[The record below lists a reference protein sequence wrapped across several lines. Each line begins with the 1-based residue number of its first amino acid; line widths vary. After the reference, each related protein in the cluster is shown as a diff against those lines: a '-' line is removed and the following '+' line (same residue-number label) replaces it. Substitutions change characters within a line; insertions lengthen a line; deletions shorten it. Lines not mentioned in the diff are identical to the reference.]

1 MTPPRVTGGGV
12 AACVRAP
19 RCLNSAGMTAIMS
32 GIILVSAFGLVALAC
47 LALAIALLRVTG
59 RPAAVSAG
67 DGTSR
72 QSEQ

>member
-1 MTPPRVTGGGV
+1 
-12 AACVRAP
+12 
-19 RCLNSAGMTAIMS
+19 MTAIMS